1 MRKKSA
7 IRVSVAAALAG
18 TAILTSSSVV
28 AERQETIPVSGSTVD
43 FASEAII
50 HSQESTPTGMIQ
62 KATETVRLS
71 GDLSG
76 YGLYQ
81 TIREFDFPNSS
92 LVVTGQ
98 NLFSGTI
105 AGSGPVILRSDESRF
120 EVDLATGEE
129 VGHVHL
135 TRSNDAPDKGSWYEC
150 DLVIVGTGR
159 TPEGN
164 FTSDYSGECV
174 RRGRS

>member
-1 MRKKSA
+1 MRRKSA
-7 IRVSVAAALAG
+7 IRVSMAALAG
-18 TAILTSSSVV
+18 AVILTSSSAV
-28 AERQETIPVSGSTVD
+28 AVRQETIPVSGSAVD

-50 HSQESTPTGMIQ
+50 HSQESTPTGIIQ
-62 KATETVRLS
+62 KATEIVQLS

-81 TIREFDFPNSS
+81 TTREFDFVNSS
-92 LVVTGQ
+92 LVITGE

-105 AGSGPVILRSDESRF
+105 TGSDPVILRSVESRF

-135 TRSNDAPDKGSWYEC
+135 TRSNDAPNKGSWYEC
-150 DLVIVGTGR
+150 DLVIVGTGQ

-164 FTSDYSGECV
+164 FTSDYSGQCL
-174 RRGRS
+174 RLGRS

>member
-1 MRKKSA
+1 MRRKSA
-7 IRVSVAAALAG
+7 IRLSIVAAFAG
-18 TAILTSSSVV
+18 TVIVMSSSAV
-28 AERQETIPVSGSTVD
+28 ANRQETFPVSGSAVL
-43 FASEAII
+43 FASEAIV

-62 KATETVRLS
+62 KATEIVRLS

-81 TIREFDFPNSS
+81 TTRTFDFVNSS
-92 LVVTGQ
+92 LVITGE

-105 AGSGPVILRSDESRF
+105 AGSDPVILRSDESRF

-164 FTSDYSGECV
+164 LTSDYSGECV
-174 RRGRS
+174 RRGSN